1 MNYHRYSEDWITH
14 LTGEYRSEALRV
26 LRSLSLEKLQKFP
39 PPKIG
44 GLPVGNETRVLK
56 RYVKG
61 ESSQLDASALS
72 SVYRMFASPREK
84 LLNQAFRETKHLSR
98 ESWIEVLG
106 DEATFQKW
114 GENNL
119 LRKTKENNFVCRFC
133 IVALGDLIFAVDP
146 LNDHGNPH
154 ESVIIPKEEL
164 PEVLDEDIKEFN
176 HTYIGLDSLR
186 MIEIMEENSFP
197 AHGRYLDCGQG
208 AGAILLYFARKFDEA
223 IGIEINIRSTKLADF
238 NIELNQLKNCSVYQ
252 DNALELKD
260 KYGKFDLISWNLP
273 FIFAPSKYKDEA
285 IDSYGGEM
293 GIGLCLDFI
302 KTVPGILQ
310 ENGVACIAAL
320 SPILNNGDNVL
331 EKRLGEILPQLKL
344 DCSVVIA
351 QISLA
356 HSREL
361 WDFHQSHGIRK
372 FESVYLYLTNGQGI
386 IKRVEAPATRI
397 ALDAIREKM
406 YQRKFA

>member
-14 LTGEYRSEALRV
+14 LTGEYRLEALRV
-26 LRSLSLEKLQKFP
+26 LRSLSLEKLQKYP

-44 GLPVGNETRVLK
+44 GLPIGNETRVLK
-56 RYVKG
+56 RYVRG

-84 LLNQAFRETKHLSR
+84 LLNQAFRETKHLSKG
-98 ESWIEVLG
+98 SWTEVFG
-106 DEATFQKW
+106 DEGIFQKW
-114 GENNL
+114 VENKL

-133 IVALGDLIFAVDP
+133 IIALGDLIYAVDP

-154 ESVIIPKEEL
+154 ESVVIPKEEL
-164 PEVLDEDIKEFN
+164 PEESDDDFKEFN

-186 MIEIMEENSFP
+186 MIEIMDENPLPSG
-197 AHGRYLDCGQG
+197 GRYLDCGQG

-223 IGIEINIRSTKLADF
+223 VGIDINSRSVKLADF
-238 NIELNQLKNCSVYQ
+238 NIELNELKNCSVYQ
-252 DNALELKD
+252 DNALQLKD

-273 FIFAPSKYKDEA
+273 FLFAPESYKDEA

-302 KTVPGILQ
+302 QNIPDILQ
-310 ENGVACIAAL
+310 ENGSACIAAL
-320 SPILNNGDNVL
+320 SPLLQSGENIL
-331 EKRLGEILPQLKL
+331 ETRLKALLPQLKL
-344 DCSVVIA
+344 DCTIVIA

-361 WDFHQSHGIRK
+361 WEFHQSHGIRK
-372 FESVYLYLTNGQGI
+372 FESVYLYLSSGKGN
-386 IKRVEAPATRI
+386 IKRVEAPASRM

>member
-72 SVYRMFASPREK
+72 TVYRMFAAPREK
-84 LLNQAFRETKHLSR
+84 LLNQAFRETKHLSQAD
-98 ESWIEVLG
+98 WTEVFG

-114 GENNL
+114 VENKL
-119 LRKTKENNFVCRFC
+119 LRKTKENKFVCRFC
-133 IVALGDLIFAVDP
+133 IIALGDLIFAVDP
-146 LNDHGNPH
+146 LNDHGNQH
-154 ESVIIPKEEL
+154 ESVVIPKEKL
-164 PEVLDEDIKEFN
+164 PEVLDNDYKEFN

-186 MIEIMEENSFP
+186 MIEIMEENRLPNS
-197 AHGRYLDCGQG
+197 GRYLDCGQG
-208 AGAILLYFARKFDEA
+208 AGAILLYFARKFDESV
-223 IGIEINIRSTKLADF
+223 GIDINSRSVKLADF
-238 NIELNQLKNCSVYQ
+238 NIELNELKSCSVHQ
-252 DNALELKD
+252 DNALQLKD

-273 FIFAPSKYKDEA
+273 FLFAPESYKDEA

-302 KTVPGILQ
+302 QTVPDILQ
-310 ENGVACIAAL
+310 ENGIACIAAL
-320 SPILNNGDNVL
+320 SPILQNGENVL
-331 EKRLGEILPQLKL
+331 ETRLKALLPQLEL
-344 DCSVVIA
+344 NCTIVIA

-361 WDFHQSHGIRK
+361 WEFHKSHGIRK
-372 FESVYLYLTNGQGI
+372 FESVYLYLKSGKGNI
-386 IKRVEAPATRI
+386 NRIEAPATRI

>member
-14 LTGEYRSEALRV
+14 LTGDFRDEALKT
-26 LRSLSLEKLQKFP
+26 LRELSLEKLQKYP

-44 GLPVGNETRVLK
+44 GLPVGNETRILK

-72 SVYRMFASPREK
+72 TVYRIFASPREK
-84 LLNQAFRETKHLSR
+84 LLNQAFRETKHLSK
-98 ESWIEVLG
+98 ESWIEVFG
-106 DEATFQKW
+106 SEETFQKW
-114 GENNL
+114 CENKL
-119 LRKTKENNFVCRFC
+119 LRKTQENNFVCRFC
-133 IVALGDLIFAVDP
+133 IIALGDLIFAVDP

-154 ESVIIPKEEL
+154 ESVVIPKDEL
-164 PEVLDEDIKEFN
+164 PEVFDDDIREYN

-186 MIEIMEENSFP
+186 MIEIMEENPLP
-197 AHGRYLDCGQG
+197 ASGRYLDCGQG
-208 AGAILLYFARKFDEA
+208 AGAILIYFSRRFDEA
-223 IGIEINIRSTKLADF
+223 VGIDINPRASKLADF
-238 NIELNQLKNCSVYQ
+238 NIELNDLKNCSVFEN
-252 DNALELKD
+252 NALELKD

-273 FIFAPSKYKDEA
+273 FIFAPESYKDEA

-302 KTVPGILQ
+302 QTVPDILQ
-310 ENGVACIAAL
+310 ENGSACIAAL
-320 SPILNNGDNVL
+320 SPILHSGENVL
-331 EKRLGEILPQLKL
+331 ETRLKSLLPKLKL
-344 DCSVVIA
+344 DCTIVIA
-351 QISLA
+351 QITLA

-361 WDFHQSHGIRK
+361 WEFHKSHGIRK
-372 FESVYLYLTNGQGI
+372 FESVYLYLKSGTGNI
-386 IKRVEAPATRI
+386 NRIEAPATRV